1 MPKLKFNRYF
11 VYTEK
16 FHGCFRLDLA
26 WGLPKLLLKSLLV
39 RVRRFISVTDENPE
53 LPKAQF
59 EVFSSQV
66 PLMYAIMLISAW
78 ALAITFIDSAP
89 LLLAIYVPMFFTLV
103 CCIRIIGWLRSRHIV
118 PTIEAARQALTRT
131 NLFALLIGVAI
142 TAWSLSLYPY
152 GDPYMRG
159 NIAFF
164 MAITGVGVIICLLQ
178 LRSAAFMVAIII
190 NIPFVLYFSFSGIPS
205 FIGMAINTFLVSGA
219 LLMVVAVQ
227 FRHFAAAVDARTRLE
242 TVNEENFRLANHD
255 SLTGLTNRRKFF
267 YNLTETF
274 YDARAKGQRLAVGII
289 DLDGFKPVNDLYGHV
304 VGDSLLGDVGRL
316 LVSLADRNMLV
327 SRLGGDE
334 FALIIRDCGS
344 DSDLLA
350 KGEQICTALRSPFVL
365 ADATVQISGSIGFS
379 TFPHLADNVHE
390 LYERADYA
398 LYHGKRTNRGHA
410 FLFSIDHVVEIEQS
424 SRIEQALRN
433 ADLDR
438 ELTVVYQPIVDI
450 KTRKTRAFEAL
461 ARWNNPVLGNVPPAL
476 FIPVAE
482 RAGLVGGLTRIIL
495 EKALVTAASW
505 PEDVGLSF
513 NLSTQ
518 DICSPDGVVRIVGTI
533 TASGIDPQRLDLEI
547 TETAMMYDF
556 ARAKTSIETLKT
568 LGCGIALDDFG
579 TGYSSLSQLHALP
592 LTKIKID
599 RSFVSDIDKNPAS
612 YKIVKSLLA
621 LSRDMG
627 LGCVVEGVETR
638 EEMDTLVSLGGQLAQ
653 GYYYSHAISEAEI
666 DAFLPNTVVAI
677 SAEKRTVAAQ

>member
-1 MPKLKFNRYF
+1 
-11 VYTEK
+11 
-16 FHGCFRLDLA
+16 
-26 WGLPKLLLKSLLV
+26 LLKSLLA
-39 RVRRFISVTDENPE
+39 RIGRFLSVTDENPE
-53 LPKAQF
+53 LLKAQF

-66 PLMYAIMLISAW
+66 PLMYSIVLISAW
-78 ALAITFIDSAP
+78 ALAFTFIASAP
-89 LLLAIYVPMFFTLV
+89 PLLSIYVPIFFTVV
-103 CCIRIIGWLRSRHIV
+103 CCVRIIGWLRSRHIV
-118 PTIEAARQALTRT
+118 PTAEAARKALART

-178 LRSAAFMVAIII
+178 LRSAAIMVAIII

-205 FIGMAINTFLVSGA
+205 FIGMAINTFLVAGA
-219 LLMVVAVQ
+219 LLMVVTVQ
-227 FRHFAAAVDARTRLE
+227 FRHFAAAVDARTLLE
-242 TVNEENFRLANHD
+242 TVNEENFRLANLD

-267 YNLTETF
+267 TNLTETF
-274 YDARAKGQRLAVGII
+274 CDAKTKGQRLAVGII

-304 VGDSLLGDVGRL
+304 VGDSLLVEVGQRL
-316 LVSLADRNMLV
+316 VTLADQNTHV

-334 FALIIRDCGS
+334 FALIFCDCGS
-344 DSDLLA
+344 DEELLA
-350 KGEQICTALRSPFVL
+350 KGERICDALRTPFIL
-365 ADATVQISGSIGFS
+365 ADATVQISGSIGLS
-379 TFPHLADNVHE
+379 TFPQLAENVHE

-424 SRIEQALRN
+424 TRIEQALRN
-433 ADLDR
+433 ADLQQ
-438 ELTVVYQPIVDI
+438 ELTVVFQPIVDI
-450 KTRKTRAFEAL
+450 QTRRTMAFEAL
-461 ARWNNPVLGNVPPAL
+461 ARWNNPALGNVPPAL

-482 RAGLVGGLTRIIL
+482 RAGLVGGITRIIL
-495 EKALVTAASW
+495 EKALATTSNW
-505 PEDVGLSF
+505 PENVGLSF

-518 DICSPDGVVRIVGTI
+518 DICSPDGVVRIVGMI
-533 TASGIDPQRLDLEI
+533 LSSGIDPQRLDLEI

-556 ARAKTSIETLKT
+556 ERAKTAIETLKA

-599 RSFVSDIDKNPAS
+599 RTFVSNIDKNPAS
-612 YKIVKSLLA
+612 YKIVKSLLT

-638 EEMDTLVSLGGQLAQ
+638 EEMDTLVKLGGQLAQ
-653 GYYYSHAISEAEI
+653 GYFYSRAISESQI
-666 DAFLPNTVVAI
+666 NDFLPKTLEDQQVV
-677 SAEKRTVAAQ
+677 

>member
-1 MPKLKFNRYF
+1 M
-11 VYTEK
+11 
-16 FHGCFRLDLA
+16 
-26 WGLPKLLLKSLLV
+26 
-39 RVRRFISVTDENPE
+39 SVTDENPE
-53 LPKAQF
+53 LLKAQF
-59 EVFSSQV
+59 AVFSSQV

-78 ALAITFIDSAP
+78 ALATTFITSAP
-89 LLLAIYVPMFFTLV
+89 PLLAIYVPLFFTVV
-103 CCIRIIGWLRSRHIV
+103 CCVRLVGWWQSRHTV
-118 PTIEAARQALTRT
+118 PTPQAAQEALART
-131 NLFALLIGVAI
+131 NLFALVLGIAI
-142 TAWSLSLYPY
+142 TAWSLALYPY

-178 LRSAAFMVAIII
+178 LRSAAFMVGIII

-205 FIGMAINTFLVSGA
+205 FIGMAINTFFVSGA

-242 TVNEENFRLANHD
+242 TVNEENSRLANLD
-255 SLTGLTNRRKFF
+255 SLTGLTNRRQFF
-267 YNLTETF
+267 SNLKEMSCE
-274 YDARAKGQRLAVGII
+274 AEEKAQRLAVGII

-304 VGDSLLGDVGRL
+304 VGDSLLVEVGQRL
-316 LVSLADRNMLV
+316 VLLSDRNTHV

-344 DSDLLA
+344 DADLLA

-379 TFPHLADNVHE
+379 TYPHLADNVHE

-433 ADLDR
+433 ADLDQ
-438 ELTVVYQPIVDI
+438 ELSVVYQPIVDI
-450 KTRKTRAFEAL
+450 GTRKTRAFEAL

-495 EKALVTAASW
+495 EKALASAASW

-518 DICSPDGVVRIVGTI
+518 DICAPDGVVRIVGTI
-533 TASGIDPQRLDLEI
+533 LASGIDPQRLDLEI
-547 TETAMMYDF
+547 TETQMMHDF
-556 ARAKTSIETLKT
+556 ERAKSSIETLKA

-638 EEMDTLVSLGGQLAQ
+638 EEMDTLASLGGQLAQ
-653 GYYYSHAISEAEI
+653 GYFYSRAIAEAQI
-666 DAFLPNTVVAI
+666 NDFLPKTLEAKK
-677 SAEKRTVAAQ
+677 AG

>member
-1 MPKLKFNRYF
+1 M
-11 VYTEK
+11 
-16 FHGCFRLDLA
+16 
-26 WGLPKLLLKSLLV
+26 LV

-53 LPKAQF
+53 LLKAQF

-89 LLLAIYVPMFFTLV
+89 PLLAIYVPMFFTLV

-118 PTIEAARQALTRT
+118 PTTEAARKALTRT

-190 NIPFVLYFSFSGIPS
+190 NIPFVMYFSFSGIPS
-205 FIGMAINTFLVSGA
+205 FIGMAINTFLVAGA

-227 FRHFAAAVDARTRLE
+227 FRHFVAAVDARTRLE
-242 TVNEENFRLANHD
+242 TVNEENSRLANLD
-255 SLTGLTNRRKFF
+255 SLTGLTNRRQFF
-267 YNLTETF
+267 SNLKKMSCE
-274 YDARAKGQRLAVGII
+274 AKEKGQRLAVGII

-304 VGDSLLGDVGRL
+304 VGDSLLVEVGQRL
-316 LVSLADRNMLV
+316 ILLSDQNTHVT
-327 SRLGGDE
+327 RLGGDE
-334 FALIIRDCGS
+334 FALIFCDCGT
-344 DSDLLA
+344 DDELLA
-350 KGEQICTALRSPFVL
+350 KGERICKALRSPFIL
-365 ADATVQISGSIGFS
+365 ADATVQISGSIGLS
-379 TFPHLADNVHE
+379 TFPQLADNAAE

-410 FLFSIDHVVEIEQS
+410 FIFSLDQVVEIEQS
-424 SRIEQALRN
+424 TLIEQELRKAN
-433 ADLDR
+433 LQR
-438 ELTVVYQPIVDI
+438 EITVVYQPIVDI

-476 FIPVAE
+476 FVPVAE
-482 RAGLVGGLTRIIL
+482 RAGLVDGLTRIIL
-495 EKALVTAASW
+495 EKALVTAADW

-518 DICSPDGVVRIVGTI
+518 DICSPDGAVRIVGTI
-533 TASGIDPQRLDLEI
+533 LASGIDPQRLDLEI

-556 ARAKTSIETLKT
+556 ARAKTAIETLKA

-599 RSFVSDIDKNPAS
+599 RSFVSHIDKNPAS

-653 GYYYSHAISEAEI
+653 GFYYSHAVSESEI
-666 DAFLPNTVVAI
+666 DAFLPNSAVAI

>member
-1 MPKLKFNRYF
+1 MKLKVNRYF

-16 FHGCFRLDLA
+16 FHGCFWLDLA

-39 RVRRFISVTDENPE
+39 RVRRFISVTDESPE
-53 LPKAQF
+53 LLKAQF

-89 LLLAIYVPMFFTLV
+89 PLLAIYVPMFFTLV
-103 CCIRIIGWLRSRHIV
+103 CCVRIIGWLRSRHIV
-118 PTIEAARQALTRT
+118 PTAEAARKALTRT

-152 GDPYMRG
+152 GAPYMRG

-227 FRHFAAAVDARTRLE
+227 FRYFAAAVDARTRLE

-267 YNLTETF
+267 SNLKEMSCK
-274 YDARAKGQRLAVGII
+274 AKEKGQRLAVGII

-304 VGDSLLGDVGRL
+304 VGDSLLVEVGQRL
-316 LVSLADRNMLV
+316 ILLSDQNTHV

-334 FALIIRDCGS
+334 FALIFCDCGS

-365 ADATVQISGSIGFS
+365 ADATVQISGSIGVS

-398 LYHGKRTNRGHA
+398 LYHGKRTNRGHP
-410 FLFSIDHVVEIEQS
+410 FLFSLDQMVEIEQS
-424 SRIEQALRN
+424 TLIEQVLRKAN
-433 ADLDR
+433 LQR

-461 ARWNNPVLGNVPPAL
+461 ARWDNPVLGNVPPAL

-518 DICSPDGVVRIVGTI
+518 DICSPDGAVRIVGTI
-533 TASGIDPQRLDLEI
+533 LASGIDPQRLDLEI

-556 ARAKTSIETLKT
+556 ARAKTAIETLKA

-653 GYYYSHAISEAEI
+653 GYYYSPAISEAEI